1 MRKKYEFCIRL
12 SPSEQEQL
20 VRNATLAGLSK
31 TAYLRRLI
39 MGHEIK
45 GRPSGEIKALRTEVH
60 KIGNNINQIARG
72 VNTNTATAED
82 IAQSRYLMEQVYRLM
97 YEIGKP

>member
-1 MRKKYEFCIRL
+1 MKKVHHLHIELTPEQYQEL
-12 SPSEQEQL
+12 STK
-20 VRNATLAGLSK
+20 AKACGLSK
-31 TAYLRRLI
+31 RMFLVRHIENTPVQPSRL
-39 MGHEIK
+39 GD
-45 GRPSGEIKALRTEVH
+45 IKALRTEVH

-82 IAQSRYLMEQVYRLM
+82 IAHSRYLMEQVYRLM